1 MKKTLLIILW
11 LSAGMSMTMA
21 QKATLSFNP
30 PPGKTYEHRYEMDQV
45 IEQKVMGQDITTIQ
59 KMGTVYDVNI
69 LENTKDGIKTNY
81 IYKSISYEL
90 KNSMMNVS
98 YDSTQP
104 KENPN
109 QLEDIYS
116 KMLGA
121 LVGKQFGVVHAPD
134 GSVLSV
140 TGMDAIA
147 DDIKNAFEDESIR
160 NMIEM
165 MLAQQYSNE
174 AMKKT
179 LNQSMQIYPNRAV
192 KVGETWNI
200 EQTADAM
207 DIVLHTNSTYQL
219 EAVKKKTAYVKVKA
233 TVTSDDDKLSGEHWG
248 DQEFDLKSGM
258 VRKATINQKMT
269 GTITSQGMD
278 IEMVIDSKVNM
289 TMVE

>member
-11 LSAGMSMTMA
+11 LSAGLSMTMA

-30 PPGKTYEHRYEMDQV
+30 PPGKTYEHRCEMDQV
-45 IEQKVMGQDITTIQ
+45 VEQKVMGQDITTIQ
-59 KMGTVYDVNI
+59 KMGAVYDVNI
-69 LENTKDGIKTNY
+69 LENTKDEIKTNY

-90 KNSMMNVS
+90 KSSIMNVS

-109 QLEDIYS
+109 QFEDIYS

-219 EAVKKKTAYVKVKA
+219 EAVKKKTAYVKVKS

-278 IEMVIDSKVNM
+278 IEMIIDSKVNM